1 MSNIIEIKSLDLP
14 ELDPILR
21 LTGRQLAN
29 KLQPDEGLFVVE
41 SPIAIDAALSAGCEP
56 TALLVEERFVRGRTQ
71 GRAESRA
78 AEIVDRVGNAPIYV
92 ASRDILAG
100 ITGFELTRG
109 AMCVMRRPEERDWRK
124 VIGGAR
130 RIAVLENIVDSTNI
144 GAIFRSAAGLGID
157 AVLLTPECCDP
168 LCRRAVRVSMGTVLM
183 VPFARIGCAGN
194 RLGGDGAGDR
204 VDGESRASA
213 GDRLASVSGWPV
225 PAIGELKRCGFIT
238 AAMAL
243 CDNSLPVNAPALRA
257 AEKLAIFLGTEGNG
271 LLQETI
277 DNCDYTVRIPMA
289 RNVDS
294 LNVGAAAA
302 IAFFELVPKGQT

>member
-1 MSNIIEIKSLDLP
+1 MSNIIEINSLDVP

-21 LTGRQLAN
+21 LTGRQLVN
-29 KLQPDEGLFVVE
+29 KLHPDEGSFVVE
-41 SPIAIDAALSAGCEP
+41 SPIAIDAALTAGCEP
-56 TALLVEERFVRGRTQ
+56 VALLVEERFIRGKMQ
-71 GRAESRA
+71 GRA
-78 AEIVDRVGNAPIYV
+78 AEIVDRVGNAPVYV
-92 ASRDILAG
+92 ASRDLLAG

-109 AMCVMRRPEERDWRK
+109 AMCVMRRPAERGWRE
-124 VIGGAR
+124 VVAGAR
-130 RIAVLENIVDSTNI
+130 RVAVLENIVDSTNV

-183 VPFARIGCAGN
+183 VPFARIREEARTGD
-194 RLGGDGAGDR
+194 RLGFSELR
-204 VDGESRASA
+204 T
-213 GDRLASVSGWPV
+213 GDRLAFSGSGWPL
-225 PAIGELKRCGFIT
+225 PAIDELKKYGFKL

-243 CDNSLPVNAPALRA
+243 RDDSLAVNDLVLRS
-257 AEKLAIFLGTEGNG
+257 AEKLAIVLGTEGDG

-289 RNVDS
+289 GRVDS

-302 IAFFELVPKGQT
+302 IAFFEMV